1 MGDTQVNVF
10 IGATTPLTIK
20 QVEGVGTVLV
30 RKDDEPGTALFLAN
44 DKPGKA
50 GALAVLA
57 RLTAAVEALPDDTH
71 AGQGVLPTEPE
82 MLTPWG
88 GRHAKSDLCD
98 AFKCTPVGAPLG
110 APVWRTL
117 TFGDLRAGDVVRR
130 GRGRGDGAGVLAG
143 PGAGVL
149 VVPGV

>member
-50 GALAVLA
+50 GALTVLA
-57 RLTAAVEALPDDTH
+57 RYSARVSAGTTVAASRTAPIV
-71 AGQGVLPTEPE
+71 
-82 MLTPWG
+82 
-88 GRHAKSDLCD
+88 
-98 AFKCTPVGAPLG
+98 
-110 APVWRTL
+110 
-117 TFGDLRAGDVVRR
+117 
-130 GRGRGDGAGVLAG
+130 GRGS
-143 PGAGVL
+143 
-149 VVPGV
+149 